1 MSQRV
6 RVGAKVACLLA
17 VGALLSAC
25 GSDDE
30 SATTAA
36 ADSGTA
42 TTTQA
47 AADGKPFVTETAAAA
62 FEEITGL
69 KPFDRPATAEQLAPR
84 VAKYTAVPTEI
95 LVEDPVSK
103 KAEPGK
109 RIAIL
114 YTGVPIAI
122 EYFEAQKAAAEL
134 LGWKVTGID
143 VGTNPEEFAQAYDR
157 AVGMK
162 PDMVIGSGI
171 PREYLDRQLTQLQE
185 MNVPVIEWSAGVKP
199 VDGHLF
205 VAVDDPLYEAAGI
218 QTAEF
223 LAADGEMQANVVAFS
238 VKQYAMIDVFTRTMD
253 EYMEKMCSGCR
264 FDLQQVAAAD
274 VGKLAPKVTAY
285 LQKNPD
291 TKYVL
296 CGFGD
301 LCQGVGTALK
311 AAGRSD
317 VKIITRDPA
326 STNYQNI
333 ANGVEWAGGAL
344 PIAQTSWQVIDLA
357 QRVFNGDSLEGT
369 RLQPQQ
375 IVTEVPD
382 PKSPVIGAVPDYQD
396 QYKKLWKLEG

>member
-1 MSQRV
+1 MLHRARV
-6 RVGAKVACLLA
+6 LPKVACVLA
-17 VGALLSAC
+17 VGVLLSAC
-25 GSDDE
+25 GSDDAE
-30 SATTAA
+30 PTTAA
-36 ADSGTA
+36 ASGKSATA
-42 TTTQA
+42 TQTA
-47 AADGKPFVTETAAAA
+47 VDGKPFVTETAAAA
-62 FEEITGL
+62 FREITGFE
-69 KPFDRPATAEQLAPR
+69 PFAKPATAEELAPR
-84 VAKYTAVPTEI
+84 VAKYTAVPTEV
-95 LVEDPVSK
+95 LVKEPVSK

-109 RIAIL
+109 QLAIL

-157 AVGMK
+157 AVGLK

-171 PREYLDRQLTQLQE
+171 PREYLNKQLTQLQE
-185 MNVPVIEWSAGVKP
+185 MNIPVIQWSSGVDP

-205 VAVDDPLYEAAGI
+205 VAVDNPLYEAAGI
-218 QTAEF
+218 QTSEF
-223 LAADGEMQANVVAFS
+223 LAADGDMKSNVVAFS

-253 EYMEKMCSGCR
+253 EYMEKMCADCT
-264 FDLQQVAAAD
+264 FDLQQVAASD

-317 VKIITRDPA
+317 VKIMTRDPS

-344 PIAQTSWQVIDLA
+344 PIGQTSWQVIDLA
-357 QRVFNGDSLEGT
+357 QRVFNGDSLDGT

-382 PKSPVIGAVPDYQD
+382 PKSPVIGAVPEYQD

>member
-1 MSQRV
+1 MSNQARV
-6 RVGAKVACLLA
+6 LSKVACVLA
-17 VGALLSAC
+17 AGALLSAC

-30 SATTAA
+30 QPTTAA
-36 ADSGTA
+36 SGESSA
-42 TTTQA
+42 ATQA
-47 AADGKPFVTETAAAA
+47 SSGGESFVADTAAAA

-69 KPFDRPATAEQLAPR
+69 KPFDKAATAEELAPR
-84 VAKYTAVPTEI
+84 VAEYTAVPTEI
-95 LVEDPVSK
+95 LVKEPVSK

-109 RIAIL
+109 HLAIL

-122 EYFEAQKAAAEL
+122 EYYEAQKAAAEL

-171 PREYLDRQLTQLQE
+171 PREYLDKQLTQLQE
-185 MNVPVIEWSAGVKP
+185 MEIPVIEWSAGVKS

-205 VAVDDPLYEAAGI
+205 VAVDDPLYEAAAI
-218 QTAEF
+218 QTSEF
-223 LAADGEMQANVVAFS
+223 LAADGDMKADVVAFS

-253 EYMEKMCSGCR
+253 AYMEKMCDGCR
-264 FDLQQVAAAD
+264 FDLQQVAASD
-274 VGKLAPKVTAY
+274 VGKLAPKVTAH

-375 IVTEVPD
+375 IVTAVPD

>member
-1 MSQRV
+1 MAS
-6 RVGAKVACLLA
+6 ALA
-17 VGALLSAC
+17 VGVLLTAC

-30 SATTAA
+30 PSAESAGAGTTAA
-36 ADSGTA
+36 AATA
-42 TTTQA
+42 ST
-47 AADGKPFVTETAAAA
+47 DGKPFVTETAAAA
-62 FEEITGL
+62 FEEITGFE
-69 KPFDRPATAEQLAPR
+69 PFAKPATAEELAPR
-84 VAKYTAVPTEI
+84 VAKYTEVPTEV
-95 LVEDPVSK
+95 LVKEPVSK

-109 RIAIL
+109 QIAIL

-171 PREYLDRQLTQLQE
+171 PREYLDKQLTQLQE
-185 MNVPVIEWSAGVKP
+185 MNIPVIEWSAGVEP

-205 VAVDDPLYEAAGI
+205 VAVDDPLYEAAAI
-218 QTAEF
+218 QTSEF
-223 LAADGEMQANVVAFS
+223 LAADGDMKADVVAFS
-238 VKQYAMIDVFTRTMD
+238 VKQYAMIDIFTRTMD
-253 EYMEKMCSGCR
+253 QYMEKMCEGCK
-264 FDLQQVAAAD
+264 FDLQQVAASD
-274 VGKLAPKVTAY
+274 VGKLASKVTAH

-317 VKIITRDPA
+317 VKIMTRDPS

-344 PIAQTSWQVIDLA
+344 PIGQTSWQVIDLA
-357 QRVFNGDSLEGT
+357 QRVFNGDSLDGT

-396 QYKKLWKLEG
+396 QYKQLWKLEG